1 MKKLCILF
9 LVIVLPCL
17 MLAQTKTD
25 PGKEKKFKGFYLSA
39 SSGISFPVGSSY
51 TSVDGKDA
59 KSGYAGTG
67 YLVQVNGDWPGSNV
81 IGLGLQYTY
90 QHNPILASARDIIR
104 DGNDTTPIGS
114 GAWAN
119 HYLMIGPVFL
129 KQVHK
134 LLISARMAIGFIVSF
149 SPVFR
154 YIDPVTQ
161 RRTNNMAYGLGY
173 GLSAGVGY
181 SVSERV
187 SLQMNVSYYGGAPK
201 LSKEYKP
208 QVTGWDSITK
218 TNIYSPLTEIS
229 IKKLV
234 STINLSAGAVFK
246 F

>member
-1 MKKLCILF
+1 MKKLSILF
-9 LVIVLPCL
+9 LV
-17 MLAQTKTD
+17 LALSGSISAQIKTD
-25 PGKEKKFKGFYLSA
+25 TTKVKQFKGFYLSV
-39 SSGISFPVGSSY
+39 SSGVSFPVGNSY
-51 TSVDGKDA
+51 ISVDGKDT

-67 YLVQVNGDWPGSNV
+67 YLVQVNGDWPGNNM

-90 QHNPILASARDIIR
+90 QRNPILASAHDIVR

-119 HYLMIGPVFL
+119 HYLMIGPVFV

-134 LLISARMAIGFIVSF
+134 LLISARMAVGFIVSF

-208 QVTGWDSITK
+208 QVTGWDTITN
-218 TNIYSPLTEIS
+218 TNIFSPLTEIS
-229 IKKLV
+229 IKKIV